1 MPPRRDNAP
10 GQKLLV
16 LSAFVVLSACA
27 VSRLDPL
34 SVPLAYK
41 ANPKNAG
48 LLGGLTCNAISELQV
63 SDARTEKTLG
73 IRTHETMPLKADVTA
88 ATDPVAW
95 VHDGVQGFVQQ
106 NGVSLQGTGPK
117 FLVSLDALHTVES
130 AWHRS
135 SYDARITLTGQLQGP
150 GGKACWKESVV
161 GTAGNYGYAG
171 SVPDYQETLNGA
183 LDATSM
189 QLVQSQAFK
198 TALCHCA
205 D

>member
-1 MPPRRDNAP
+1 MSRN
-10 GQKLLV
+10 QLV
-16 LSAFVVLSACA
+16 AFSAFVVLSACA

-34 SVPLAYK
+34 SIPLAYK

-48 LLGGLTCNAISELQV
+48 LLGGLSCNAISELQV

-73 IRTHETMPLKADVTA
+73 IRTHESLPLKADVTA
-88 ATDPVAW
+88 ATDPAAW
-95 VHDGVQGFVQQ
+95 VHDGVLGFLQQ
-106 NGVSLQGTGPK
+106 NGVSVQGSGPK
-117 FLVSLDALHTVES
+117 LLVSLDALHTVES

-135 SYDARITLTGQLQGP
+135 SYDARIALTGQLQGP

-171 SVPDYQETLNGA
+171 SVQDYQETLNGA
-183 LDATSM
+183 LDATSL

-198 TALCHCA
+198 AALCHCA